1 MTPTSSCDNWAKE
14 ICRAEKTTPS
24 KLPARW
30 NPALPSDHLKILEW
44 TLERRSSFAAM
55 GREYRP
61 KGGEI
66 VLVVVVVGIGSLKLS
81 HLRRHGDDYCCRC
94 YAMKEPECR
103 C

>member
-14 ICRAEKTTPS
+14 IDRAEKTPPS

-30 NPALPSDHLKILEW
+30 NPALLLDRLKIPEW
-44 TLERRSSFAAM
+44 TPERRSSFAAM

-66 VLVVVVVGIGSLKLS
+66 VLVVVVVGIGSLLS
-81 HLRRHGDDYCCRC
+81 HLRRHGDDYRCRC